1 MKKFDYDVYQS
12 YIGHL
17 KWGNCNSL
25 INFINEKYPFY
36 R

>member
-17 KWGNCNSL
+17 KWGNCNGL
-25 INFINEKYPFY
+25 INFINARIEEK
-36 R
+36 